1 MPVEAND
8 PRDKARELQ
17 RTLYRAAKRSAT
29 RRFHALYDKLYRR
42 DILERAWELVR
53 ANRGAAGVDGQTIQE
68 IEEEGLGEFLAG
80 IWLDIREGSYR
91 PQPVRRTYIP
101 KPDGRQRALGIPAV
115 RDRVV
120 QTMVKLVIEPIFE
133 ADFEPCSFGFRPKRS
148 AHDANEVIRQT
159 ANRGY
164 EWVVDADIRTYFD
177 TINIDKLMEMVA
189 KRISDRRMLKLIHKF
204 LKAGVLED
212 GQVRTATAGTPQGGV
227 ISPLLANIYLNYL
240 DKIWRVRCRHLGVL
254 VRYADDLVILCRT
267 EKDAREALRRLRII
281 MERLELEL
289 HSEKTR
295 LVCLKEGREGFDFLG
310 FHHRKVQSWRYKRY
324 YLQKW
329 PRAKAMK
336 ALREKIRYIAGGR
349 YRLERTLQ
357 EVIDEL
363 NPILRGWG
371 NYFAVGNSSRHFQSI
386 DSYVR
391 ERVYLFLSKKHGR
404 AGRGWGQRWQCINL
418 RAVGLYQLTGTVRWH
433 KQKAKALG

>member
-1 MPVEAND
+1 MPIAAND

-17 RTLYRAAKRSAT
+17 RTLYRAAKQSAT

-42 DILERAWELVR
+42 DILERAWKLVR
-53 ANRGAAGVDGQTIQE
+53 ANQGAAGVDGQTIQE
-68 IEEEGLGEFLAG
+68 IEEEGIGEFLAG
-80 IWLDIREGSYR
+80 IWLDIRKGSYR
-91 PQPVRRTYIP
+91 PQPVRRVYIP
-101 KPDGRQRALGIPAV
+101 KPDGRQRALGIPTV

-120 QTMVKLVIEPIFE
+120 QMMVKLVIEPIFE
-133 ADFEPCSFGFRPKRS
+133 ADFEPCSYGFRPKRS
-148 AHDANEVIRQT
+148 AHDANEMIRQK

-164 EWVVDADIRTYFD
+164 EWVVDADIKTYFD
-177 TINIDKLMEMVA
+177 TIDQKKLMEMVA
-189 KRISDRRMLKLIHKF
+189 KRISDRRMLKLIGKF
-204 LKAGVLED
+204 LKAGILKE

-227 ISPLLANIYLNYL
+227 LSPLLANIYLNYL
-240 DKIWRVRCRHLGVL
+240 DRVWRARCHHLGIL
-254 VRYADDLVILCRT
+254 VRYADDLVILCRN
-267 EKDAREALRRLRII
+267 EKDAKEALRRLRII
-281 MERLELEL
+281 IEHLGLEL
-289 HSEKTR
+289 HPQKTR

-310 FHHRKVQSWRYKRY
+310 FHHRKVRSWRYGTY

-349 YRLERTLQ
+349 YRLERSLQ

-371 NYFAVGNSSRHFQSI
+371 NYFAVGNSSRHFQAI

-391 ERVYLFLSKKHGR
+391 ERLYLFLSKKHGR
-404 AGRGWGQRWQCINL
+404 AGRGWGQRWQGINL
-418 RAVGLYQLTGTVRWH
+418 RAVGLYQLTGTVRWY
-433 KQKAKALG
+433 KQKANALG